1 MRYDEFTTE
10 KQRLDELLP
19 LIPAIAG
26 GVARAA
32 VGGAAKAVGKAAARG
47 VGKLAKKAV
56 GIGKTAAKAPAA
68 PAVPQTAPTTNDPNA
83 KVDTQPAA
91 TTPAPAMGATSDLR
105 PGGEIDLP
113 TKTTG
118 GMKKYRVTKA
128 QGDDIE
134 IEDPQAKPGEPQ
146 KMVYKKGDIER
157 AMMQ

>member
-1 MRYDEFTTE
+1 MRYEEFTTE
-10 KQRLDELLP
+10 AERLDELLP

-32 VGGAAKAVGKAAARG
+32 VGGAAKAVGKAAAKG

-56 GIGKTAAKAPAA
+56 GLGKTAAKA

-83 KVDTQPAA
+83 KVDTQPAG
-91 TTPAPAMGATSDLR
+91 TPPAPAMGATSDLR
-105 PGGEIDLP
+105 TGGEIELP
-113 TKTTG
+113 TKTQG
-118 GMKKYRVTKA
+118 GMKKYKVTRA
-128 QGDDIE
+128 DGDDIE
-134 IEDPQAKPGEPQ
+134 IQDPQAKPGEPQ